1 METIQLAIRDVP
13 YATALKEALLR
24 NGPFQVRCV
33 EMPNAAQEGV
43 IVLDAATLE
52 AMELPIAN
60 PERVVLITHN
70 DPEQLSQ
77 AWDAGILS
85 VVFEKDSVNTAM
97 LAIMSARLRVPRAK
111 PVPAG
116 SKAVEAMA
124 QAESPN
130 RGRGRS

>member
-52 AMELPIAN
+52 AVKANLPLRDIHAAWQEN
-60 PERVVLITHN
+60 LAEFSRV
-70 DPEQLSQ
+70 
-77 AWDAGILS
+77 
-85 VVFEKDSVNTAM
+85 
-97 LAIMSARLRVPRAK
+97 RAK
-111 PVPAG
+111 YLLYPD
-116 SKAVEAMA
+116 
-124 QAESPN
+124 
-130 RGRGRS
+130 